1 MFSQTVEYALRAMV
15 ALADRHG
22 PQSIAQISEVTHVP
36 HHYMAKVLQS
46 LRRADLVQS
55 IRGIHGGFV
64 LARTPE
70 DLTIWD
76 VVQSVEPIKRIRT
89 CPLKLHAHSQV
100 LCPLHKRMDEAI
112 ATLEGAFKSCT
123 LADLIEDPSPSKPLC
138 SMPKLTT
145 IGTLDRRK
153 KH

>member
-15 ALADRHG
+15 ALADRPG
-22 PQSIAQISEVTHVP
+22 PQSIAQVSEITHVP
-36 HHYMAKVLQS
+36 YHYMAKVLQS

-64 LARTPE
+64 LARLPG
-70 DLTIWD
+70 DLSIWD
-76 VVQSVEPIKRIRT
+76 VVQGVEPIKRIRT
-89 CPLKLHAHSQV
+89 CPLKLHSHSHV

-112 ATLEGAFKSCT
+112 ASLEVAFKSCT
-123 LADLIEDPSPSKPLC
+123 LADLIADPSPSKPLC
-138 SMPKLTT
+138 STPKLTT
-145 IGTLDRRK
+145 IGRLNRRK